1 MDEVFDLLA
10 LENEVKLA
18 IREDVVNIFLFRK
31 PKSLLCRTK

>member
-31 PKSLLCRTK
+31 LRSLLYRTK

>member
-18 IREDVVNIFLFRK
+18 IREDVVNISLFRK
-31 PKSLLCRTK
+31 PRSLLCRIK

>member
-18 IREDVVNIFLFRK
+18 IREDVVNISLFRK
-31 PKSLLCRTK
+31 LRSLLYRTK